1 VSVVEPSD
9 DYAAL
14 DEESQVEALRPLALA
29 AAADFGLEVHRME
42 VVLHAYNTTFRVDTA
57 DGRRTA
63 LRVGTNSK
71 STPANVLAQQAWQAA
86 IAADTDVLVPRPL
99 RTRAGEWFTGGQVP
113 GIGRPVLVTAAS
125 WLDGDDAREEGGAE
139 WARALGRA
147 TATLH
152 EHASGWSLPA
162 GAALPRFA
170 DPLFGDADVLDT
182 APGLTAPDR
191 AVLDEARRVAT
202 EVFDRI
208 GREPAIPLHADL
220 HGGNLKWHEGR
231 LALFDFDDAGLA
243 PRVLDLAITTFY
255 LRRSGADTAEEEL
268 LAGYAEVAPLP
279 DVAQGDV
286 EALVASRQLLLA
298 NSLLD
303 STTASLR
310 AMAAEYAGT
319 TVRRL
324 RHWLATG
331 TFVLEPP
338 A

>member
-1 VSVVEPSD
+1 MEPV

-29 AAADFGLEVHRME
+29 AAADFGLDVHRME

-57 DGRRTA
+57 DGTPVA

-86 IAADTDVLVPRPL
+86 LAADTDVLVPRPL
-99 RTRAGEWFTGGQVP
+99 LTGTGEWFTTGEVR
-113 GIGRPVLVTAAS
+113 GIGREVLVTAAS
-125 WLDGDDAREEGGAE
+125 WLEGDDAREEGGAD

-152 EHASGWSLPA
+152 EHASGWTMPA

-170 DPLFGDADVLDT
+170 DPLFGDVDVLAS
-182 APGLTAPDR
+182 APDLTAADR
-191 AVLDEARRVAT
+191 AVLDEALRVT
-202 EVFDRI
+202 REVFDRL
-208 GREPAIPLHADL
+208 GAEHEAIPLHADL

-243 PRVLDLAITTFY
+243 PRALDLAITTFY
-255 LRRSGADTAEEEL
+255 LRRSGDDTAEEEL
-268 LAGYAEVAPLP
+268 LAGYAEVTALP
-279 DVAQGDV
+279 DVARDDV
-286 EALVASRQLLLA
+286 EALVSSRQLLLA
-298 NSLLD
+298 NALLD
-303 STTASLR
+303 STTASFR
-310 AMAAEYAGT
+310 AMAAEYAHT

-324 RHWLATG
+324 RHWLDAG
-331 TFVLEPP
+331 TFVLDPP
-338 A
+338 G

>member
-1 VSVVEPSD
+1 MEPAD

-14 DEESQVEALRPLALA
+14 DEESQVEALRPAALA
-29 AAADFGLEVHRME
+29 AAADFGLDVHRME
-42 VVLHAYNTTFRVDTA
+42 VVLHAYNTTFRVDTT
-57 DGRRTA
+57 DGRRVA

-71 STPANVLAQQAWQAA
+71 STPGNVIAQQAWQAA
-86 IAADTDVLVPRPL
+86 IATDTDVLVPRPL
-99 RTRAGEWFTGGQVP
+99 RTRAGDWSTTGAVVGVDH
-113 GIGRPVLVTAAS
+113 PVLVTAAS
-125 WLDGDDAREEGGAE
+125 WLEGEDAREDDGAD

-152 EHASGWSLPA
+152 EHAAGWTMPA
-162 GAALPRFA
+162 GAALPRFT
-170 DPLFGDADVLDT
+170 DPLFGDTDVLDT

-191 AVLDEARRVAT
+191 AVLDEARRVAA
-202 EVFDRI
+202 EVFDRM
-208 GREPAIPLHADL
+208 RDRPAIPLHADL

-231 LALFDFDDAGLA
+231 LAVFDFDDAGTA

-255 LRRSGADTAEEEL
+255 LRRGAGAETAEEAL

-279 DVAQGDV
+279 DVPRGDV

-298 NSLLD
+298 NALLD

-310 AMAAEYAGT
+310 AMAAEYALT

-324 RHWLATG
+324 RHWLDTG
-331 TFVLEPP
+331 TFRLDVEG
-338 A
+338 